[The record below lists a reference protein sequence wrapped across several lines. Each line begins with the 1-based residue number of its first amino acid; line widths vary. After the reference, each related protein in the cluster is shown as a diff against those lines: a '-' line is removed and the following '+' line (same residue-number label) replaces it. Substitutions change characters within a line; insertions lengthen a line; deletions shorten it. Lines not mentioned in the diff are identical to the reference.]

1 VNLFDHPI
9 ALAVGTALVLAA
21 TLEVS
26 HRVGTRFGTQDQAE
40 WKDQIASIRD
50 SFFVMTSL
58 FLGFTLALVATRF
71 ADRQSLLVEEAAAIR
86 TTYERAGLI
95 NEQYRER
102 ARALLRQYVD
112 YRLIYDREIFGTPR
126 FNDAVQQ
133 SSRITRLLWEDAEN
147 ISHDDRTAVTATYF
161 TSINQLIEVGEKRVA
176 ARENR
181 IPLELWI
188 LLALVSI
195 LTVLARGLTLKNR
208 FWINLVLVPLT
219 IAMVI
224 SLIADLDAPTTGFIR
239 IEDYAMQRLKAD
251 LG

>member
-1 VNLFDHPI
+1 VNLFDHPL
-9 ALAVGTALVLAA
+9 ALAVSTAVVLAA

-26 HRVGTRFGTQDQAE
+26 HRLSARFRIRDQEE

-71 ADRQSLLVEEAAAIR
+71 EERHALLVEEAAVIR
-86 TTYERAGLI
+86 TTYVRAGLI

-102 ARALLRQYVD
+102 ARTLLRQYVN

-126 FNDAVQQ
+126 FDDAVQQ
-133 SSRITRLLWEDAEN
+133 LSRIAQLLWEDAEN
-147 ISHDDRTAVTATYF
+147 MSHDDRTAVAATYI
-161 TSINQLIEVGEKRVA
+161 TSVNQLIEVGQKRIA

-181 IPLELWI
+181 IPRELWI
-188 LLALVSI
+188 LLGLVSV
-195 LTVLARGLTLKNR
+195 LTVLARGLTLKHR

-219 IAMVI
+219 IAMVV

>member
-1 VNLFDHPI
+1 MSLFDHPL
-9 ALAVGTALVLAA
+9 ALALCTVLVLAA

-26 HRVGTRFGTQDQAE
+26 HRLGARFGIRDQAE

-71 ADRQSLLVEEAAAIR
+71 AERQSLLVEEAAAIR

-95 NEQYRER
+95 NEQYREH
-102 ARALLRQYVD
+102 ARTLLRQYVD
-112 YRLIYDREIFGTPR
+112 YRLIYDREIFGTPP
-126 FNDAVQQ
+126 FNDAVQH
-133 SSRITRLLWEDAEN
+133 SSRITRLLWEDAED
-147 ISHDDRTAVTATYF
+147 ISHSDRTAVAAAYI
-161 TSINQLIEVGEKRVA
+161 TSINQLIEVGAKRVA

-188 LLALVSI
+188 LLSLVSI
-195 LTVLARGLTLKNR
+195 LTVLAQGLTLRNR

-219 IAMVI
+219 IAIVV

-239 IEDYAMQRLKAD
+239 IEDYAMQRLKAA